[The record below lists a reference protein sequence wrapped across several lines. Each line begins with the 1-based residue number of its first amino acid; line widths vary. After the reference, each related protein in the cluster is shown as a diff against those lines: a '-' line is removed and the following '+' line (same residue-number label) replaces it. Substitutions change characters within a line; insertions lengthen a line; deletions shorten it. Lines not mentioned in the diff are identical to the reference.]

1 MVAAE
6 RAAEQSDIAVNR
18 TGDSLRDV
26 PHHSDVDAAPLRI
39 ERHDAVAVVTLDRPH
54 ARNALNAALRRALHE
69 SMAQLDADPTVHV
82 VVLTG
87 ADPAF
92 CAGLDLKELAGAPE
106 SVSGGF
112 GPGTEFDRPFPHM
125 SVPVIGAVNG
135 VAITGGF
142 ELALL
147 CDFLIASEDARF
159 ADTHARVGI
168 MPGWGLT
175 VTLPQAVG
183 IRRAK
188 ELSSTGNFLDATTAH
203 QWGLVNHVVAHDQL
217 IPTALAMAAD
227 VASNDTNGV
236 RHILATYDAGTSV
249 TAGEAL
255 ELERSRSRE
264 WLRDRQE
271 MDLDARRRAVTERG
285 RTQL

>member
-1 MVAAE
+1 MPQE
-6 RAAEQSDIAVNR
+6 
-18 TGDSLRDV
+18 
-26 PHHSDVDAAPLRI
+26 PDAGTPPLRT
-39 ERHDAVAVVTLDRPH
+39 ERHGSIAVVTLDRPH
-54 ARNALNAALRRALHE
+54 ARNALNAALRRALHDTM
-69 SMAQLDADPTVHV
+69 SQLDADPDVHV

-92 CAGLDLKELAGAPE
+92 CAGLDLKELAGAPD
-106 SVSGGF
+106 SVEGGF
-112 GPGTEFDRPFPHM
+112 GPGTNFDRPFPDM

-147 CDFLIASEDARF
+147 CDFLVASEHARF

-188 ELSSTGNFLDATTAH
+188 ELSATGNFLDAATAH
-203 QWGLVNHVVAHDQL
+203 QWGLVNHLVPHDQL
-217 IPTALAMAAD
+217 MVTALGLAAD
-227 VASNDTNGV
+227 IAGNDTHGV

-249 TAGEAL
+249 TAAEAL

-264 WLRDRQE
+264 WLRDRAE
-271 MDLDARRRAVTERG
+271 LDLDARRRAVTERG
-285 RTQL
+285 RSQI

>member
-1 MVAAE
+1 M
-6 RAAEQSDIAVNR
+6 NR
-18 TGDSLRDV
+18 TGDSLRSV
-26 PHHSDVDAAPLRI
+26 PHQPDVEPAPLRV
-39 ERHDAVAVVTLDRPH
+39 ESHDAVAVVTLDRPR
-54 ARNALNAALRRALHE
+54 ARNALNAALRRALYE
-69 SMAQLDADPTVHV
+69 TMSQLDADPSVHV

-112 GPGTEFDRPFPHM
+112 GPGTNFDRPFPHM

-135 VAITGGF
+135 VAVTGGF

-147 CDFLIASEDARF
+147 CDFLVASDRARF

-175 VTLPQAVG
+175 VTLPQAIG

-188 ELSSTGNFLDATTAH
+188 ELSSTGNYLDAATAH
-203 QWGLVNHVVAHDQL
+203 QWGLVNHVVPHERL
-217 IPTALAMAAD
+217 MPTALALAAD
-227 VASNDTNGV
+227 VASNDTHGV
-236 RHILATYDAGTSV
+236 RHILATYDAGAAV

-255 ELERSRSRE
+255 ELERSRSLE

-271 MDLDARRRAVTERG
+271 LDLDARRRAVTERG
-285 RTQL
+285 RQQL